1 MNRSDDSV
9 SVWVLSPKSSSR
21 CGSIRAVC
29 PWGGTYGPTTTGS
42 GGVNQRRRIWFK
54 GKQRTLSLSLSFLFV
69 EFLLLLFYVDSLA
82 EIYIHKGRESPPFW
96 FGKETEKVEYWSN
109 IYCVRK
115 GERGGGRRRDS
126 RTKPEI
132 APLILFCFFFF
143 FLYISDRGIRIEP
156 RSGLVWNSLRH
167 ISLSVSSAVPIHFRQ
182 NKTRQKRFPYMYRG
196 EIEAFGPAP
205 QLEDTTGLERSTRVW

>member
-132 APLILFCFFFF
+132 APLILFFSFSFSFFF
-143 FLYISDRGIRIEP
+143 
-156 RSGLVWNSLRH
+156 
-167 ISLSVSSAVPIHFRQ
+167 IHFRSW
-182 NKTRQKRFPYMYRG
+182 NSDWAPKRISLKQF
-196 EIEAFGPAP
+196 AP
-205 QLEDTTGLERSTRVW
+205 HFSLRFLRSPNSLSTE